1 MRLCATPELG
11 AARGCATVRRRP
23 TRPDPCNT
31 AHRNLLSGATAN
43 RLSGGALQTQCQSI
57 VNSDSSW
64 RVRNACNSCRS
75 PQVNRQDLPIAL
87 LHCIDNR
94 PFPRGSGPPSAGSGA
109 DRRGSSPTARGA
121 VVRIR
126 SGYSAKRVRA
136 SRAAIAVT
144 CGSAPKRDP
153 TPKRP
158 QRSDVERF
166 ISFGVGS
173 HFGADPHDS
182 GSRARVWGS
191 RGHIHHV
198 ATKPWL
204 THTIW

>member
-1 MRLCATPELG
+1 MRLCATPQLG

-23 TRPDPCNT
+23 ARPDPCNT

-43 RLSGGALQTQCQSI
+43 RRSGGALQTQCQSI
-57 VNSDSSW
+57 VNSDGSW

-75 PQVNRQDLPIAL
+75 PQVNRQDLPVAL

-94 PFPRGSGPPSAGSGA
+94 PFPRGSGPPARVVERIGGQFTT
-109 DRRGSSPTARGA
+109 DRGA

-126 SGYSAKRVRA
+126 SGCSARRVRA

-153 TPKRP
+153 TPKLP

-166 ISFGVGS
+166 IPLGVGS
-173 HFGADPHDS
+173 RSALKGPP
-182 GSRARVWGS
+182 V
-191 RGHIHHV
+191 IHR
-198 ATKPWL
+198 T
-204 THTIW
+204 